1 MGSTNIR
8 RLISAAIAGAM
19 AVSCASCMLIGG
31 PNKKE
36 IVEAADT
43 FASALLK
50 QDAGKIVKL
59 TNEKK
64 DSDAAEALEALFD
77 ESMYSDEQNE
87 FNKAVADTIT
97 YEVDEESVEVDKEE
111 ASVEVVFTMVDYEK
125 ALKDD
130 YSDID
135 EVLDL
140 IGDCDDTKEVT
151 ITFEFEKDD
160 DEWLLTNLKDKGFGK
175 LFDYCTYE
183 LDIMGELFDMFS
195 YSETVAGDWYVDS
208 WFYFDEDIT
217 DYSGLITY
225 DVYYNGSVILS
236 SQTADVYDSFF
247 YCSYEDPDYNDLPA
261 GDYYFSVECNGTVTT
276 SDTVTIEET
285 VAPTSSGSGSSSSG
299 IDYNYDVDG
308 LGELADYVVA
318 VDWWGDDGNYA
329 YENTPAIEYDVYFT
343 SDITYD
349 QVMGITFN
357 VYDED
362 GNLLVEGES
371 IASNRTNIDDSV
383 SEDGYYFIYVGY
395 LPEAGNV
402 EPGVYYI
409 EVCNPDG
416 TTLLYDY
423 CSVY

>member
-50 QDAGKIVKL
+50 QDAGKVVKL

-217 DYSGLITY
+217 DYSGLVTY

-285 VAPTSSGSGSSSSG
+285 VAPTSTGSGSSSSG

>member
-8 RLISAAIAGAM
+8 RLISVALAGAM

-64 DSDAAEALEALFD
+64 DSDAAEALEVLFD

-175 LFDYCTYE
+175 LFDYCSYE

-217 DYSGLITY
+217 DYSGLIFY

-236 SQTADVYDSFF
+236 GQTAEVYDTFF
-247 YCSYEDPDYNDLPA
+247 YCAYEDSDYNNLPA

-276 SDTVTIEET
+276 SDTVTVEET
-285 VAPTSSGSGSSSSG
+285 VAPTSSGSGSSG
-299 IDYNYDVDG
+299 VDYNYDVDG

-318 VDWWGDDGNYA
+318 VDWWGDDGNYS
-329 YENTPAIEYDVYFT
+329 YSDTPAIEYDVYFT

-416 TTLLYDY
+416 STLLYDY

>member
-1 MGSTNIR
+1 MGSTDFR
-8 RLISAAIAGAM
+8 RLVAVALAGAM

-50 QDAGKIVKL
+50 QDAGKVVKL

-64 DSDAAEALEALFD
+64 DSDAAEALDVLWD

-87 FNKAVADTIT
+87 FNKAVADTIS

-217 DYSGLITY
+217 DYSGLIFY

-236 SQTADVYDSFF
+236 GQTAEVYDTFF
-247 YCSYEDPDYNDLPA
+247 YCAYEDSDYNNLPA

-276 SDTVTIEET
+276 SDTVTVEET
-285 VAPTSSGSGSSSSG
+285 VAPTSSGSGSSG
-299 IDYNYDVDG
+299 VDYNYDVDG

-318 VDWWGDDGNYA
+318 VDWWGDDGNYS
-329 YENTPAIEYDVYFT
+329 YSDTPAIEYDVYFT

-416 TTLLYDY
+416 STLLYDY
-423 CSVY
+423 CYVY

>member
-8 RLISAAIAGAM
+8 RLISVALAGAM

-50 QDAGKIVKL
+50 QDAGKVVKL

-64 DSDAAEALEALFD
+64 DSDAAEALEVLFD

-87 FNKAVADTIT
+87 FNKAVADTIS
-97 YEVDEESVEVDKEE
+97 YEVDEESVEVDKED
-111 ASVEVVFTMVDYEK
+111 ASVDVVFTMVDYEK

-208 WFYFDEDIT
+208 WFYFEDDIT
-217 DYSGLITY
+217 DYSGLIFY

-236 SQTADVYDSFF
+236 GQTAEVYDTYF
-247 YCSYEDPDYNDLPA
+247 YCTYEDPDYNDLPA

-276 SDTVTIEET
+276 SDTVTVEEA
-285 VAPTSSGSGSSSSG
+285 VAPTSSSSGSSG
-299 IDYNYDVDG
+299 VDYNYDVDA

-318 VDWWGDDGNYA
+318 VDWWGDDSNYA

-416 TTLLYDY
+416 STLLYDY
-423 CSVY
+423 CYVY

>member
-1 MGSTNIR
+1 MGSTDFR
-8 RLISAAIAGAM
+8 RLVAVALAGAM

-50 QDAGKIVKL
+50 QDAGKVVKL

-64 DSDAAEALEALFD
+64 DSDAAEALDVLWD

-87 FNKAVADTIT
+87 FNNAVADTIT

-111 ASVEVVFTMVDYEK
+111 ASVDVVFTLVDYEK

-175 LFDYCTYE
+175 LFDYCSYE
-183 LDIMGELFDMFS
+183 LDIMGDLFDMFS
-195 YSETVAGDWYVDS
+195 YSDTVAGDWYVDS
-208 WFYFDEDIT
+208 WFYFEDDIT
-217 DYSGLITY
+217 DYSGLIFY

-236 SQTADVYDSFF
+236 AQTAYVYESYF
-247 YCSYEDPDYNDLPA
+247 YCTYEDPDYNDLPA

-276 SDTVTIEET
+276 SDTVTIEEST
-285 VAPTSSGSGSSSSG
+285 VPTSTGSGSSG
-299 IDYNYDVDG
+299 IDYNFDVDG

-318 VDWWGDDGNYA
+318 VDWWGDDGNYS
-329 YENTPAIEYDVYFT
+329 YSDTPAIEYDVYFT

-362 GNLLVEGES
+362 GNLLAEGES

-416 TTLLYDY
+416 STLLYDY
-423 CSVY
+423 CYVY

>member
-1 MGSTNIR
+1 MGSTDFR
-8 RLISAAIAGAM
+8 RLVAAALAGAM

-50 QDAGKIVKL
+50 QDAGKVVKL

-64 DSDAAEALEALFD
+64 DSDAAEALDVLWD

-87 FNKAVADTIT
+87 FNNAVADTIT

-140 IGDCDDTKEVT
+140 IGDCDDIKEVT

-175 LFDYCTYE
+175 LFDYCSYE
-183 LDIMGELFDMFS
+183 LDIMGDLFDMFS
-195 YSETVAGDWYVDS
+195 YSDTVAGDWYVDS
-208 WFYFDEDIT
+208 WFYFEDDIT
-217 DYSGLITY
+217 DYSGLIFY

-236 SQTADVYDSFF
+236 AQTAYVYESYF
-247 YCSYEDPDYNDLPA
+247 YCTYEDPDYNDLPA

-276 SDTVTIEET
+276 SDTVTIEEST
-285 VAPTSSGSGSSSSG
+285 VPTSTGSGSSG
-299 IDYNYDVDG
+299 IDYNFDVDG

-318 VDWWGDDGNYA
+318 VDWWGDDGNYS
-329 YENTPAIEYDVYFT
+329 YSDTLAIEYDVYFT

-362 GNLLVEGES
+362 GNLLAEGES

-416 TTLLYDY
+416 STLLYDY
-423 CSVY
+423 CYVY

>member
-8 RLISAAIAGAM
+8 RLISVALAGAM

-50 QDAGKIVKL
+50 QDAGKVVKL

-64 DSDAAEALEALFD
+64 DSDAAEALEVLFD

-87 FNKAVADTIT
+87 FNKAVADTIS
-97 YEVDEESVEVDKEE
+97 YEVDEESVEVDKED
-111 ASVEVVFTMVDYEK
+111 ASVDVVFTMVDYEK

-175 LFDYCTYE
+175 LFDYCSYE
-183 LDIMGELFDMFS
+183 LDIMGELFDLFS

-208 WFYFDEDIT
+208 WFYFEDDIT
-217 DYSGLITY
+217 DYSGLIFY

-236 SQTADVYDSFF
+236 GQTAEVYDTYF
-247 YCSYEDPDYNDLPA
+247 YCTYEDSDYNDLPA

-276 SDTVTIEET
+276 SDTVTVEET
-285 VAPTSSGSGSSSSG
+285 VAPTSSSSGSSG
-299 IDYNYDVDG
+299 VDYNYDVDA

-318 VDWWGDDGNYA
+318 VDWWGDDSNYA

-416 TTLLYDY
+416 STLLYDY
-423 CSVY
+423 CYVY

>member
-8 RLISAAIAGAM
+8 RLVAVALAGAM

-43 FASALLK
+43 FASAFLK

-64 DSDAAEALEALFD
+64 DSDAAEALEVLFD

-87 FNKAVADTIT
+87 FNKAVADTIS
-97 YEVDEESVEVDKEE
+97 YEVDEESVEVDKED
-111 ASVEVVFTMVDYEK
+111 ASVDVVFTMVDYEK

-175 LFDYCTYE
+175 LFDYCSYE

-208 WFYFDEDIT
+208 WFYFEDDIT
-217 DYSGLITY
+217 DYSGLIFY

-236 SQTADVYDSFF
+236 GQTAEVYDTFF
-247 YCSYEDPDYNDLPA
+247 YCAYEDSDYNNLPA

-276 SDTVTIEET
+276 SDTVSVEET
-285 VAPTSSGSGSSSSG
+285 VAPTSSGSGSSG
-299 IDYNYDVDG
+299 VDYNYDVDA

-318 VDWWGDDGNYA
+318 VDWWGDDGNYS
-329 YENTPAIEYDVYFT
+329 YSDTPAIEYDVYFT

-371 IASNRTNIDDSV
+371 IASNRTNIDGSV

-416 TTLLYDY
+416 STLLYDY

>member
-8 RLISAAIAGAM
+8 RLVAVALAGAM

-50 QDAGKIVKL
+50 QDAGKVVKL

-64 DSDAAEALEALFD
+64 DSDAAEALDVLWD

-111 ASVEVVFTMVDYEK
+111 ASVDVVFTMVDYEK

-130 YSDID
+130 YSDMD

-160 DEWLLTNLKDKGFGK
+160 DEWLLSNLKDKGFGK
-175 LFDYCTYE
+175 LFDYCSYE

-195 YSETVAGDWYVDS
+195 YSDTVAGDWYVDS
-208 WFYFDEDIT
+208 WFYFEDDIT
-217 DYSGLITY
+217 DYSGLIFY

-236 SQTADVYDSFF
+236 AQTAYVYESYF
-247 YCSYEDPDYNDLPA
+247 YCTYEDPDYNDLPA
-261 GDYYFSVECNGTVTT
+261 GDYYFSVYCNDTYAT
-276 SDTVTIEET
+276 SDTVTIEEST
-285 VAPTSSGSGSSSSG
+285 VPTSTGSGSSG
-299 IDYNYDVDG
+299 IDYNFDVDG

-318 VDWWGDDGNYA
+318 VDWWADDGNYS
-329 YENTPAIEYDVYFT
+329 YENTPAIEYDVYFS

-357 VYDED
+357 VYDENGD
-362 GNLLVEGES
+362 VLVDGES
-371 IASNRTNIDDSV
+371 IASNRTNIDDDV

-395 LPEAGNV
+395 IPEAGNV
-402 EPGVYYI
+402 EPGVYYV

-423 CSVY
+423 CYVY

>member
-1 MGSTNIR
+1 MGSTDFR
-8 RLISAAIAGAM
+8 RLVAAALAGAM
-19 AVSCASCMLIGG
+19 AVSCASCMFIGG

-50 QDAGKIVKL
+50 QDAGKVVKL

-64 DSDAAEALEALFD
+64 DSDAAEALDVLWD

-87 FNKAVADTIT
+87 FNKAVADTIS

-175 LFDYCTYE
+175 LFDYCSYE

-195 YSETVAGDWYVDS
+195 YSDTVAGDWYVDS
-208 WFYFDEDIT
+208 WFYFEDDIT
-217 DYSGLITY
+217 DYSGLIFY

-236 SQTADVYDSFF
+236 AQTAYVYESYF
-247 YCSYEDPDYNDLPA
+247 YCTYEDPDYNDLPA

-276 SDTVTIEET
+276 SDTVTIEEST
-285 VAPTSSGSGSSSSG
+285 VPTSTGSGSSG
-299 IDYNYDVDG
+299 IDYNYDVDA

-416 TTLLYDY
+416 STLLYDY

>member
-8 RLISAAIAGAM
+8 RLISVALAGAM

-64 DSDAAEALEALFD
+64 DSDAAEALEVLFD

-175 LFDYCTYE
+175 LFDYCSYE

-217 DYSGLITY
+217 DYSGLIFY

-236 SQTADVYDSFF
+236 GQTAEVYDTFF
-247 YCSYEDPDYNDLPA
+247 YCAYEDPDYNDLPA

-276 SDTVTIEET
+276 SDTVTVEET
-285 VAPTSSGSGSSSSG
+285 VAPTSSGSGSSG
-299 IDYNYDVDG
+299 VDYNYDVDG

-318 VDWWGDDGNYA
+318 VDWWGDDGNYS
-329 YENTPAIEYDVYFT
+329 YSDTPAIEYDVYFT

-416 TTLLYDY
+416 STLLYDY

>member
-1 MGSTNIR
+1 MKSTTIR
-8 RLISAAIAGAM
+8 RFISVALAGA
-19 AVSCASCMLIGG
+19 VSLSCASCMLMGG

-43 FASALLK
+43 FASTLLK

-64 DSDAAEALEALFD
+64 DSDTAEELELLFD
-77 ESMYSDEQNE
+77 ESMYSDDQNE
-87 FNKAVADTIT
+87 FNKAVADTIS

-111 ASVEVVFTMVDYEK
+111 ASVDVVFTMVDYEK
-125 ALKDD
+125 ALKED

-140 IGDCDDTKEVT
+140 LDDCDDTKEITV
-151 ITFEFEKDD
+151 TFEFEKDD

-175 LFDYCTYE
+175 IFDFYTYE
-183 LDIMGELFDMFS
+183 LEIMADIFECYSSS
-195 YSETVAGDWYVDS
+195 YTYSGDWYIDYYI
-208 WFYFDEDIT
+208 YFTEDISA
-217 DYSGLITY
+217 YNGLITY

-236 SQTADVYDSFF
+236 DQEASVYSD
-247 YCSYEDPDYNDLPA
+247 CIWCTYEDPDYEDLEP
-261 GDYYFSVECNGTVTT
+261 GDYYFSVNCNGTYTT
-276 SDTVTIEET
+276 SDTVTIEES
-285 VAPTSSGSGSSSSG
+285 VAPTSTGSSSSG
-299 IDYNYDVDG
+299 IDYNFDVDG

-318 VDWWGDDGNYA
+318 VDWWADDGNYT
-329 YENTPAIEYDVYFT
+329 YSDTPAIEYDVYFT

-349 QVMGITFN
+349 QIMDITFN
-357 VYDED
+357 FYDED
-362 GNLLVEGES
+362 GNVLVDGES
-371 IASNRTNIDDSV
+371 VATNRTNIDDGNP

-395 LPEAGNV
+395 LPESGTV
-402 EPGVYYI
+402 EPGYYYV

-423 CSVY
+423 CTVE

>member
-1 MGSTNIR
+1 MGSTDFR
-8 RLISAAIAGAM
+8 RLVAAALAGAM

-64 DSDAAEALEALFD
+64 DSDAAEALEVLFD

-183 LDIMGELFDMFS
+183 LNIMGELFDMFS

-217 DYSGLITY
+217 DYSGLVTY

-236 SQTADVYDSFF
+236 AQTAYVYESYF
-247 YCSYEDPDYNDLPA
+247 YCTYEDPDYNDLPA

-276 SDTVTIEET
+276 SDTVTVEET
-285 VAPTSSGSGSSSSG
+285 VAPTSSGSGSSG

-416 TTLLYDY
+416 STLLYDY

>member
-1 MGSTNIR
+1 
-8 RLISAAIAGAM
+8 
-19 AVSCASCMLIGG
+19 MLIGG

-50 QDAGKIVKL
+50 QDAGKVVKL

-64 DSDAAEALEALFD
+64 DSDAAEALEVLFD

-87 FNKAVADTIT
+87 FNKAVADTIS
-97 YEVDEESVEVDKEE
+97 YEVDEESVEVDKED
-111 ASVEVVFTMVDYEK
+111 ASVDVVFTMVDYEK

-175 LFDYCTYE
+175 LFDYCSYE

-208 WFYFDEDIT
+208 WFYFEDDIT
-217 DYSGLITY
+217 DYSGLIFY

-236 SQTADVYDSFF
+236 GQTAEVYDTYF
-247 YCSYEDPDYNDLPA
+247 YCTYEDPDYNDLPA

-276 SDTVTIEET
+276 SDTVTVEET
-285 VAPTSSGSGSSSSG
+285 VAPTSSSSGSSG
-299 IDYNYDVDG
+299 VDYNYDVDA

-318 VDWWGDDGNYA
+318 VDWWGDDSNYA

-416 TTLLYDY
+416 STLLYDY
-423 CSVY
+423 CYVY

>member
-8 RLISAAIAGAM
+8 RLVAAALAGAM

-50 QDAGKIVKL
+50 QDAGKVVKL

-64 DSDAAEALEALFD
+64 DSDAAEALDVLWD

-111 ASVEVVFTMVDYEK
+111 ASVDVVFTLVDYEK

-175 LFDYCTYE
+175 LFDYCSYE

-195 YSETVAGDWYVDS
+195 YSDTVAGDWYVDS
-208 WFYFDEDIT
+208 WFYFDGDISA
-217 DYSGLITY
+217 YEGLVY
-225 DVYYNGSVILS
+225 FDVYYNGSVILS
-236 SQTADVYDSFF
+236 AQTADVYDTFF
-247 YCSYEDPDYNDLPA
+247 YCTYEDPDYNDLPA
-261 GDYYFSVECNGTVTT
+261 GDYYFSVYCNDTYAT
-276 SDTVTIEET
+276 SDTVTIEEST
-285 VAPTSSGSGSSSSG
+285 VPTSTGSGSSG
-299 IDYNYDVDG
+299 IDYNYDVDA

-349 QVMGITFN
+349 QIMGITFN

-402 EPGVYYI
+402 EPGYYFV

>member
-8 RLISAAIAGAM
+8 RLVAVALAGAM

-50 QDAGKIVKL
+50 QDAGKVVKL

-64 DSDAAEALEALFD
+64 DSDAAEALDVLWD

-87 FNKAVADTIT
+87 FNKAVADTIS

-175 LFDYCTYE
+175 LFDYCSYE
-183 LDIMGELFDMFS
+183 LDIMGDLFDMFS
-195 YSETVAGDWYVDS
+195 YSDTVAGDWYVDS
-208 WFYFDEDIT
+208 WFYFEDDIT
-217 DYSGLITY
+217 DYSGLIFY

-236 SQTADVYDSFF
+236 AQTAYVYESYF
-247 YCSYEDPDYNDLPA
+247 YCTYEDPDYNDLPA

-276 SDTVTIEET
+276 SDTVTIEEST
-285 VAPTSSGSGSSSSG
+285 VPTSTGSGSSG
-299 IDYNYDVDG
+299 IDYNFDVDG

-318 VDWWGDDGNYA
+318 VDWWGDDGNYS
-329 YENTPAIEYDVYFT
+329 YSDTPAIEYDVYFT

-416 TTLLYDY
+416 STLLYDY
-423 CSVY
+423 CYVY

>member
-8 RLISAAIAGAM
+8 RLVATALAGAM
-19 AVSCASCMLIGG
+19 AVSCASCVLIGG

-50 QDAGKIVKL
+50 QDAGKVVKL

-64 DSDAAEALEALFD
+64 DSDAAEALEVLFD

-87 FNKAVADTIT
+87 FNKAVADTIS
-97 YEVDEESVEVDKEE
+97 YEVDEESVEVDKED
-111 ASVEVVFTMVDYEK
+111 ASVDVVFTMVDYEK

-175 LFDYCTYE
+175 LFDYCSYE
-183 LDIMGELFDMFS
+183 LDIMGELFDLFS

-208 WFYFDEDIT
+208 WFYFEDDIT
-217 DYSGLITY
+217 DYSGLIFY

-236 SQTADVYDSFF
+236 GQTAEVYGTYF
-247 YCSYEDPDYNDLPA
+247 YCTYEDPDYNDLPA

-276 SDTVTIEET
+276 SDTVTVEET
-285 VAPTSSGSGSSSSG
+285 VAPTSSSSGSSG
-299 IDYNYDVDG
+299 VDYNYDVDA

-318 VDWWGDDGNYA
+318 VDWWGDDSNYA

-416 TTLLYDY
+416 STLLYDY
-423 CSVY
+423 CYVY

>member
-8 RLISAAIAGAM
+8 RLVAAALAGAM

-50 QDAGKIVKL
+50 QDAGKVVKL

-64 DSDAAEALEALFD
+64 DSDAAEALDVLWD

-111 ASVEVVFTMVDYEK
+111 ASVDVVFTLVDYEK

-175 LFDYCTYE
+175 LFDYCSYE

-195 YSETVAGDWYVDS
+195 YSDTVAGGWYVDS
-208 WFYFDEDIT
+208 WFYFDGDISA
-217 DYSGLITY
+217 YEGLVY
-225 DVYYNGSVILS
+225 FDVYYNGSVILS
-236 SQTADVYDSFF
+236 AQTADVYDTFF
-247 YCSYEDPDYNDLPA
+247 YCTYEDPDYNDLPA

-276 SDTVTIEET
+276 SDTVTIEEST
-285 VAPTSSGSGSSSSG
+285 VPTSTGSGSSG
-299 IDYNYDVDG
+299 IDYNFDVDG

-318 VDWWGDDGNYA
+318 VDWWGDDGNYS
-329 YENTPAIEYDVYFT
+329 YSDTPAIEYDVYFT

-416 TTLLYDY
+416 STLLYDY
-423 CSVY
+423 CYVY